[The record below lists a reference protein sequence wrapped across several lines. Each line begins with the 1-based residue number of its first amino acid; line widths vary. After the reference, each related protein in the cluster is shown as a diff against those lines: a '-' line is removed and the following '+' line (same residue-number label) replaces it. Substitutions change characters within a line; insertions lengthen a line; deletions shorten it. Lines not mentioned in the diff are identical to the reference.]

1 MSKRSPEWKE
11 KRDRT
16 IKERLPSVI
25 QTLEKAGV
33 KDFKI
38 TDFSVVLEINTRRVE
53 FFIFTGVIIWE
64 GKNPETLGKGIRCLV
79 DMIKKEKNKSSL
91 DAYYDN

>member
-1 MSKRSPEWKE
+1 MSRRSPEWKE

-16 IKERLPSVI
+16 IKERLPNVI
-25 QTLEKAGV
+25 QTLEKAGI
-33 KDFKI
+33 KNFKI

-53 FFIFTGVIIWE
+53 FFIFTGTIIWE
-64 GKNPETLGKGIRCLV
+64 GKDPETLGKGIRCLM